1 MTRVV
6 PACLLL
12 ALAMP
17 GLSACDSA
25 ADEQAAA
32 IQQRAANRVEQ
43 PTIHAALGRL
53 SEFAKLRQL
62 LRDTGLAAT
71 VSDPRTPMTL
81 LAPRDTAFARMAPEQ
96 RALLLAPEQRA
107 AVTASLRGL
116 MIPRTLRSEELRTLI
131 RSNAGT
137 LSVAAADGTTLRFTL
152 AGDQFVVTTPGGA
165 SATMGSRDIE
175 TANGSIYVLDR
186 WVGPGG

>member
-6 PACLLL
+6 PACVLL
-12 ALAMP
+12 AIALV
-17 GLSACDSA
+17 GLSACNSA
-25 ADEQAAA
+25 DDEQAAA

-43 PTIHAALGRL
+43 PTINAALGRL
-53 SEFAKLRQL
+53 SEFAKLRRL
-62 LRDTGLAAT
+62 LRDTGLVAT
-71 VSDPRTPMTL
+71 VNNPRTPMTL
-81 LAPRDTAFARMAPEQ
+81 LAPRDTAFARMAPDQ
-96 RALLLAPEQRA
+96 RALLLAAEQRG

-116 MIPRTLRSEELRTLI
+116 IIPRTLRSEELRTLI

-137 LSVAAADGTTLRFTL
+137 LSVAAIDGTMLRFTL
-152 AGDQFVVTTPGGA
+152 VGDQFVVTTPGGA